1 MTVEELKE
9 TVEENRRTLE
19 DDAEATGQSFIIMTD
34 KDNTGLVL
42 SAGSVE
48 DLANM
53 AANMLMMIFKKRGGK
68 LAVLAGINGLMG
80 ALVKMEE
87 EHHEEVDHRT
97 IN

>member
-19 DDAEATGQSFIIMTD
+19 EDAEDTGQSYIIMTD
-34 KDNTGLVL
+34 KDGTGLVL
-42 SAGSVE
+42 SAGNLE

-53 AANMLMMIFKKRGGK
+53 AANMLLMIFKKRGGK
-68 LAVLAGINGLMG
+68 LAVLAGINGLMD
-80 ALVKMEE
+80 AFLKMEE
-87 EHHEEVDHRT
+87 TDHEEVDIRT